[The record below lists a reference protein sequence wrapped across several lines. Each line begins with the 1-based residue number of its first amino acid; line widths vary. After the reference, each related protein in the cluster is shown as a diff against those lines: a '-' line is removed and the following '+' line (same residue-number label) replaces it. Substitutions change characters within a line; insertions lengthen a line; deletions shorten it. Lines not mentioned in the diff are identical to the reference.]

1 MNAIV
6 AADRNW
12 AIGKDNGLLFSIP
25 TDMRRFQKLITN
37 GTVIMGRKTLDSLP
51 GGRPLPKRR
60 NIVLTHN
67 SAFARERVEFA
78 DNIKAALHMAV
89 KENTEKVWV
98 IGGASVYAA
107 MLGQCRKVFLTR
119 VFAEA
124 EGADA
129 FFPNLDADPTW
140 RRLSVSRPVF
150 ENGLSF
156 QFVTYERTPNLF

>member
-1 MNAIV
+1 M
-6 AADRNW
+6 
-12 AIGKDNGLLFSIP
+12 
-25 TDMRRFQKLITN
+25 
-37 GTVIMGRKTLDSLP
+37 
-51 GGRPLPKRR
+51 
-60 NIVLTHN
+60 
-67 SAFARERVEFA
+67 EFA

-89 KENTEKVWV
+89 EENTEKVWV

>member
-25 TDMRRFQKLITN
+25 TDMRRFQKLTTN

-150 ENGLSF
+150 K
-156 QFVTYERTPNLF
+156 TD

>member
-25 TDMRRFQKLITN
+25 TDMRRFQKLTTN

-67 SAFARERVEFA
+67 SAFAWEGVEFA
-78 DNIKAALHMAV
+78 GNIKEALRMV
-89 KENTEKVWV
+89 VEDNPEEVWV
-98 IGGASVYAA
+98 IGGASVYSA
-107 MLGQCRKVFLTR
+107 MLEQCRKVFLTR

-129 FFPNLDADPTW
+129 FFPNLDANPTW
-140 RRLSVSRPVF
+140 RRLSVSQPVF

-156 QFVTYERTPNLF
+156 QFVTYGRTPNLF

>member
-6 AADRNW
+6 AADQNW

-25 TDMRRFQKLITN
+25 TDMCRFRKLTTN

-67 SAFARERVEFA
+67 PAFAREGVEFA
-78 DNIKAALHMAV
+78 DNIEAALRMAV
-89 KENTEKVWV
+89 TENPENVWV

-107 MLGQCRKVFLTR
+107 MLGQCQKIFLTR
-119 VFAEA
+119 VLAEVEA
-124 EGADA
+124 ADV
-129 FFPNLDADPTW
+129 FFPNLDADPAW
-140 RRLSVSRPVF
+140 RRLSVSQPVF
-150 ENGLSF
+150 ENGLRF
-156 QFVTYERTPNLF
+156 QFVTYGRTPNLF

>member
-25 TDMRRFQKLITN
+25 TDMRRFQKLTTN

-78 DNIKAALHMAV
+78 DNIKAALHMACLLY
-89 KENTEKVWV
+89 T
-98 IGGASVYAA
+98 SDAA
-107 MLGQCRKVFLTR
+107 D
-119 VFAEA
+119 E
-124 EGADA
+124 
-129 FFPNLDADPTW
+129 
-140 RRLSVSRPVF
+140 
-150 ENGLSF
+150 
-156 QFVTYERTPNLF
+156 